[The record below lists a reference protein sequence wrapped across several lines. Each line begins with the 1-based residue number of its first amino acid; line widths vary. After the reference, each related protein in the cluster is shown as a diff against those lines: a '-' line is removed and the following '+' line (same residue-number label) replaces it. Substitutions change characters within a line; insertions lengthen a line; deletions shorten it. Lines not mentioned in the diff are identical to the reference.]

1 MLPCSVPLC
10 LWYYHNRKTSKN
22 KIYLLCAGLTTLA
35 KNRETWLLP
44 ERTWGRSEGMTGGL
58 PSFQQL
64 HKDMFPQ
71 KCVVSSHHLKKL
83 HLKCA
88 FANIL
93 LISFIYNFKF
103 MFCIIVV
110 DFIRF
115 ALKSVIYILHQN
127 VSSFPC
133 FN

>member
-1 MLPCSVPLC
+1 
-10 LWYYHNRKTSKN
+10 
-22 KIYLLCAGLTTLA
+22 
-35 KNRETWLLP
+35 
-44 ERTWGRSEGMTGGL
+44 MTGGL